1 MHRVIHFDLPADDA
15 ARAIKFYGGVFGW
28 KFDKWSGAVDYW
40 TITTGKDGE
49 PGINGG
55 MSLRMPGQG
64 GAVKHSI
71 EVPDVDEYSR
81 KVQAAGGKIVNPKM
95 AIPGVGWFA
104 MCADSEGN
112 LFSIFQD
119 DPAAK

>member
-15 ARAIKFYGGVFGW
+15 QRAIKFYGGVFGW
-28 KFDKWSGAVDYW
+28 KFDKWPGGVDYW

-64 GAVKHSI
+64 GVVANSI

-81 KVQAAGGKIVNPKM
+81 KVQGAGGKIVNPKM

-104 MCADSEGN
+104 TCADSEGN
-112 LFSIFQD
+112 LFGIFQG